1 MREPY
6 PIQLVAKRTSQPIS
20 RSIYATMVTY
30 NTTTICLDKGERKG
44 NKFRKGQ
51 EVTLGCEGGEVALRC
66 EGQEVSLDLRRTGS
80 MLKSWKTGNRFIWCG
95 LDHGE
100 QKRRTMPAF
109 SFSSLLFLQLFLQPV
124 VDLLIILLLGL
135 QL

>member
-1 MREPY
+1 
-6 PIQLVAKRTSQPIS
+6 
-20 RSIYATMVTY
+20 MVTY

-80 MLKSWKTGNRFIWCG
+80 MLKS
-95 LDHGE
+95 
-100 QKRRTMPAF
+100 
-109 SFSSLLFLQLFLQPV
+109 
-124 VDLLIILLLGL
+124 
-135 QL
+135 